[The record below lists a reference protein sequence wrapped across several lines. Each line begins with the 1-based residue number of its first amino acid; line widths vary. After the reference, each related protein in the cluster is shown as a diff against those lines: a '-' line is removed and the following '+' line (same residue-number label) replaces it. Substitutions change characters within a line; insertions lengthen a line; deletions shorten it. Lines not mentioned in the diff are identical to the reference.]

1 MFLFWDYKAA
11 KCLSCGD
18 GQCSRMGYHAD
29 KSPARGDFY
38 LMTNQKGASPQCSEC
53 CHVTISSNKSK
64 YFDYYPRSINISLH
78 LIIRDLAGRRQSLKS
93 KCSQIITNH
102 GVCIQINR
110 PELSSIL
117 RVVLSR
123 QI

>member
-1 MFLFWDYKAA
+1 MFLLKAA

-53 CHVTISSNKSK
+53 CHVTISSNKFK
-64 YFDYYPRSINISLH
+64 YFDYYFTSLI
-78 LIIRDLAGRRQSLKS
+78 LLF
-93 KCSQIITNH
+93 
-102 GVCIQINR
+102 VFIQM
-110 PELSSIL
+110 
-117 RVVLSR
+117 
-123 QI
+123 

>member
-53 CHVTISSNKSK
+53 CHVTISSIKFK
-64 YFDYYPRSINISLH
+64 YFDYYFTSLI
-78 LIIRDLAGRRQSLKS
+78 LLF
-93 KCSQIITNH
+93 
-102 GVCIQINR
+102 VFIQM
-110 PELSSIL
+110 
-117 RVVLSR
+117 
-123 QI
+123 